1 MVELLRETLNTLDKY
16 GADTEDVLFLF
27 YHCIGLIP
35 LSLYCLKYNNKNY
48 TVLTNIGIHMLRLLM
63 FTVAFITYI
72 RYGFMDY
79 LIKWNSL
86 LLIVYSIVGHYYWV
100 NKGLLQSFTN
110 RVRNILKYIFYGS
123 ICIESI
129 YILLKLLEI

>member
-1 MVELLRETLNTLDKY
+1 MIELLRETLHTLDKY

-35 LSLYCLKYNNKNY
+35 LSLYCLKYNNKRY
-48 TVLTNIGIHMLRLLM
+48 TVLTNIGIHMLRLLV

-72 RYGFMDY
+72 RYGFMSY

-86 LLIVYSIVGHYYWV
+86 LIITYTIIGYYYWV
-100 NKGLLQSFTN
+100 HEELLYSLTNKMRS
-110 RVRNILKYIFYGS
+110 ILKYIFYGS
-123 ICIESI
+123 VCIEII
-129 YILLKLLEI
+129 YILYKLL

>member
-1 MVELLRETLNTLDKY
+1 MVELLRETLQTLDKY

-35 LSLYCLKYNNKNY
+35 LSLYCLKYNNKRY
-48 TVLTNIGIHMLRLLM
+48 TVLINIGIHMLRLLV

-72 RYGFMDY
+72 RYGFMSY

-129 YILLKLLEI
+129 YILLKLLKI

>member
-1 MVELLRETLNTLDKY
+1 MIELLRETLHTLDKY

-35 LSLYCLKYNNKNY
+35 LSLYCLKYNNKRY
-48 TVLTNIGIHMLRLLM
+48 TVLINIGIHMLRLLV

-72 RYGFMDY
+72 RYGFMSY

-86 LLIVYSIVGHYYWV
+86 LIITYTIIGYYYWV
-100 NKGLLQSFTN
+100 HEELLCSLTNKMRS
-110 RVRNILKYIFYGS
+110 ILKYIFYGS
-123 ICIESI
+123 VCIEII
-129 YILLKLLEI
+129 YILYKLL

>member
-1 MVELLRETLNTLDKY
+1 MVELLRETFYILDKY

-35 LSLYCLKYNNKNY
+35 LSLYCLKYNNKRY
-48 TVLTNIGIHMLRLLM
+48 TMLTNIGIHMLRLLV
-63 FTVAFITYI
+63 FIVAFITYI
-72 RYGFMDY
+72 CYGFMDY

-86 LLIVYSIVGHYYWV
+86 LLIVYTIVGYYYWV
-100 NKGLLQSFTN
+100 NKELLQSFTIM
-110 RVRNILKYIFYGS
+110 VRNIFKYIFYGS

-129 YILLKLLEI
+129 YFCKYLLS